1 MLIYIAGV
9 PGVGKTTI
17 IKNLIDR
24 LNLSEHASISVSGL
38 PILCKLAG
46 GISSE
51 EFRKLPDVVRKQYRP
66 EMSRIIYEED
76 LNDFKT
82 IRILDGHFVYYE
94 AGGKEHSI
102 RKIQEGDYE
111 QMKAIFLITSDPE
124 KILERRNKDNIER
137 EDRTLDLEHIIEQE
151 NLEKNEAIKQAQEL
165 KIPIFYISNNSDI
178 SSVVN
183 EIYLELSK
191 ILVFEGEMKSIL
203 SREIK
208 IK

>member
-1 MLIYIAGV
+1 MLIYVAGV

-17 IKNLIDR
+17 VKNLIDR
-24 LNLSEHASISVSGL
+24 LNLSGHNSVSVSGL

-46 GISSE
+46 GISPE

-66 EMSRIIYEED
+66 EMFRIIYEED
-76 LNDFKT
+76 LNDLKT
-82 IRILDGHFVYYE
+82 IRILDGHFIYYE
-94 AGGKEHSI
+94 AGGKEYST
-102 RKIQEGDYE
+102 RKIEKGDYE
-111 QMKAIFLITSDPE
+111 QMKAIFVITSDPE

-137 EDRTLDLEHIIEQE
+137 KDRTLDLEHIIEQG
-151 NLEKNEAIKQAQEL
+151 NLEKDEATKQAQEL
-165 KIPIFYISNNSDI
+165 KIPIFHISNNSDI

-183 EIYLELSK
+183 EIYLELNK
-191 ILVFEGEMKSIL
+191 ILVFESEMKSIL